1 MVVNESAMK
10 YMGFKQPS
18 DIVGQTVKWGD
29 NPYKVVG
36 VIRDMVMGSPF
47 SPVRQTL
54 FMVNYGW
61 ANFISIK
68 LKPGLPLRQSLAKVA
83 AVFREVNPGGPF
95 DYKFT
100 DQEYALK
107 FAAEERIATLATVF
121 AGLAIFISCLGL
133 FGLASFTAEQRTK
146 EIGVRKVLGAS
157 VSNLWALLSR
167 EFVILVIISFLISTP
182 TAWYF
187 LNNWLQKYEYR
198 TEIPWWIFAAAGCGA
213 LLVTLATVSYQAIR
227 AALLDPVKSLRSE

>member
-1 MVVNESAMK
+1 
-10 YMGFKQPS
+10 
-18 DIVGQTVKWGD
+18 
-29 NPYKVVG
+29 
-36 VIRDMVMGSPF
+36 
-47 SPVRQTL
+47 
-54 FMVNYGW
+54 MVNYGW

-95 DYKFT
+95 DYKFA

-157 VSNLWALLSR
+157 ISNLWALLSR
-167 EFVILVIISFLISTP
+167 EFVMLVIISFLISTP

-187 LNNWLQKYEYR
+187 LNDWLKKYEYR
-198 TEIPWWIFAAAGCGA
+198 TDIPWWIFAAAGGGA